1 MTRSLLRTLPAAA
14 LFLGAALLAACSSAP
29 LRFYTLVAPAAADTA
44 AEEGPLFDLLPVS
57 VPARVDVPQLR
68 YRAGDTE
75 LRLLEGHQWAAPLP
89 EEIRDAL
96 ARRLGERFAARDLR
110 RQPGR
115 PDAGVAQIRVD
126 LQRFEVA
133 VDGRL
138 QVEALWTVLRGTEA
152 QRCHQR
158 IVRASGTRPEDW
170 VLGYQAALAEIAD
183 GIGTV
188 LGGGQD
194 CP

>member
-1 MTRSLLRTLPAAA
+1 MTRA
-14 LFLGAALLAACSSAP
+14 LFNALIPGLLSAALLSACASAP
-29 LRFYTLVAPAAADTA
+29 LRFYTLVTPVTA
-44 AEEGPLFDLLPVS
+44 LERTAEEGPLFDLLPVT

-68 YRAGDTE
+68 YRDGDTE

-89 EEIRDAL
+89 EEVRDAL

-115 PDAGVAQIRVD
+115 PNAEVAQIRVD
-126 LQRFEVA
+126 IQRFEVA
-133 VDGRL
+133 VDGQL
-138 QVEALWTVLRGTEA
+138 QVEALWTVLRGTDA
-152 QRCHQR
+152 QRCYAGVDLQT
-158 IVRASGTRPEDW
+158 GPKPEDW
-170 VLGYQAALAEIAD
+170 VRGYQAALADIAD

-188 LGGGQD
+188 LNGAPR